1 MKQFRYD
8 HSNTGK
14 KVVILLTISAPKKE
28 EQILTQEVKYPVKSI
43 VDPNS
48 TRRYLAAKRT
58 LDIVSA
64 LIGLIVLM
72 PIFLIV
78 GICIKL
84 EDPKGSVFFQ
94 QQRVGKD
101 GERFD
106 MFKFRSMVCNA
117 EELKAC
123 LIQKNEASGPVFKM
137 RHDPRVTRVGSFIR
151 RTSIDEFPQLIN
163 VLKGQ
168 MSLVGPRPALPDEV
182 AQYTLYERQ
191 RIFVVP
197 GLTCYWQVSGRGMV
211 SFAEW
216 VEMDLSYIRDRTFWL
231 DVSLIL
237 RTVLVLFGSKNAY

>member
-1 MKQFRYD
+1 M
-8 HSNTGK
+8 
-14 KVVILLTISAPKKE
+14 ILLAISAPEKE
-28 EQILTQEVKYPVKSI
+28 KQFLTQEVNYSVKSI
-43 VDPNS
+43 VDPTA
-48 TRRYLAAKRT
+48 TRRYLAMKRMM
-58 LDIVSA
+58 DIIGA
-64 LIGLIVLM
+64 LVGLIVLL

-78 GICIKL
+78 SICIKL
-84 EDPKGSVFFQ
+84 EDPKGRIFFQ

-101 GERFD
+101 GEQFD

-123 LIQKNEASGPVFKM
+123 LMQENEASGPAFKM
-137 RHDPRVTRVGSFIR
+137 RHDPRVTKVGNFIR
-151 RTSIDEFPQLIN
+151 RTSIDELPQLIN

-191 RIFVVP
+191 RIYVVP

-216 VEMDLSYIRDRTFWL
+216 VEMDLNYIRDRTFWL